1 MTIEFRTG
9 RDYRH
14 HEKSALLLLHRVL
27 LRDGFSWLLQEKH
40 VYSEFL
46 DAFSESPAGPIYEL
60 MKKGDQLSVSRAL
73 GASTVSQFTK
83 EKPLWM
89 KIKTAIRF
97 LVDSGELS
105 LNRPGAAG
113 WVNDRGLWLVSKRA
127 VDAIREQLVKE
138 GQSGIPTDN
147 TRMFDVMSEGGL
159 LILNE
164 TRAIWRCR
172 VALDKFDSTF
182 SLLLLPLDAVW
193 GEPSKAPRFTGSIT
207 ATSNVESN
215 EDEAAVINTAVAAR

>member
-27 LRDGFSWLLQEKH
+27 LRDGFSWLLQEQN

-60 MKKGDQLSVSRAL
+60 IKKGDQLSVSRAL

-105 LNRPGAAG
+105 LNRPGAAWLG
-113 WVNDRGLWLVSKRA
+113 KRQRTVAGQQKSRGCHSR
-127 VDAIREQLVKE
+127 
-138 GQSGIPTDN
+138 T
-147 TRMFDVMSEGGL
+147 TRQGRSVGYP
-159 LILNE
+159 N
-164 TRAIWRCR
+164 R
-172 VALDKFDSTF
+172 
-182 SLLLLPLDAVW
+182 
-193 GEPSKAPRFTGSIT
+193 
-207 ATSNVESN
+207 
-215 EDEAAVINTAVAAR
+215 